1 MAKLEGQKIADSYE
15 QLLHTDRD
23 GGGNG
28 TTLVDI
34 KDGKNDNTF
43 ALKLATDKV
52 RIEKLGIATDSPD
65 GSLHVHT
72 ASSGSVDARTDADDL
87 VIENSDHGG
96 ISILTPDDKFSNIIF
111 GSPSDSRGAVL
122 DYSHSTKVLNIGSDV
137 ASGQVVFK
145 VASSTEA
152 MRIDASGKVGI
163 GTASPS
169 RELSVVS
176 SSSKGGMSVEA
187 ANIPSIYLT
196 DNHANVSRKQYVI
209 TSNFVE
215 FGDFGIKQ
223 SSNATADPHDG
234 TTRFY
239 INNAGNVGIGTTSP
253 SVALDVSGQFQAI
266 TNTDGATAGVIR
278 NTHATGYGLK
288 INGASDST
296 RYALTVNDNDDDTT
310 FFRVLGNGKVEVSA
324 PAEDVV
330 SLEVGGAIESSAG
343 LSTFGSAVTII
354 NKRNSADQ
362 HGLVVGAKN
371 SSSFPL
377 IVGRHD
383 TTFNDLVVTGS
394 GKVGIGD
401 TNPDRNLGV
410 KASNASIA
418 IEDTGGGFSEL
429 YFADATDSSG
439 YFSYAHGTDIL
450 TFGVGGGNRFK
461 LDSNSRISLSNN
473 DSGSGNTVFG
483 KLAGNNLNAN
493 ASFNLLIGEDA
504 GTSLTGGTNSGDEN
518 CIVGTNAVD
527 VASDAFRVTVLG
539 TSAMRGAL
547 TTAAEGTVAIGYTAL
562 NVLTSGQAN
571 TAVGY
576 ETLLANTTGQYNTAI
591 GHLSMRTN
599 IDGDHNTA
607 LGYASLYSFEAGSD
621 GEGNNVAI
629 GSNASF
635 NLDTG
640 QQNTMVGS
648 SAGQSSAGTITYADN
663 VGVGYKALFAITTG
677 TNNVAIGSQAGDA
690 MTDNVHNVI
699 IGKSAFGSANS
710 GESFNIVIGAD
721 AGTAIDNASADNNI
735 LIGQDAG
742 TGGSGA
748 MASCIAIGRNAMNST
763 GTNAQTGTVAI
774 GHDSLTALTSGERNT
789 AIGYASLDAED
800 AGSNNTAVGYE
811 TLTAQNNDTGANT
824 AVGMRAGLAVTTGY
838 SNTLLGSGAGA
849 SLQGGYQNTYVGR
862 DADGANGRINSTA
875 VGFGTT
881 AQADNSVT
889 LGNDNVTAVY
899 MASNSGATVYCSGV
913 NFPDTQSAS
922 ADANTLDDYEEGS
935 WTPVYEAATN
945 SFTTM
950 TMDIISATYTK
961 IGRQVTVRGSIRTD
975 NVSVGSASGTLRLGG
990 LPFDSVATHGE
1001 SAMVIG
1007 HTYNWTSNNFPYSA
1021 YNLSGT
1027 NQVLLIQR
1035 DTSNGATGSME
1046 VGDLTTGASSDQ
1058 NGMIFSLTYFTD

>member
-1 MAKLEGQKIADSYE
+1 MAALGNQSIASSYE
-15 QLLHTDRD
+15 QLLHVDRD
-23 GGGNG
+23 GGGN
-28 TTLVDI
+28 TTNLVDI
-34 KDGKNDNTF
+34 KDGDNGTTF
-43 ALKLATDKV
+43 ALQLATDKV
-52 RIEKLGIATDSPD
+52 HINGSLGIGVTDPAKALEIAGSGAEAELIYLTSTQSANTSNRVRQSHRLLTDSQERTSFSLLSGFNTITD
-65 GSLHVHT
+65 GSRNSIVEFKTSNAGTFGT
-72 ASSGSVDARTDADDL
+72 AMT
-87 VIENSDHGG
+87 
-96 ISILTPDDKFSNIIF
+96 
-111 GSPSDSRGAVL
+111 
-122 DYSHSTKVLNIGSDV
+122 
-137 ASGQVVFK
+137 
-145 VASSTEA
+145 
-152 MRIDASGKVGI
+152 IDGGKVGI
-163 GTASPS
+163 GTSSPS
-169 RELSVVS
+169 TLLHLKSATPALRIE
-176 SSSKGGMSVEA
+176 
-187 ANIPSIYLT
+187 
-196 DNHANVSRKQYVI
+196 
-209 TSNFVE
+209 
-215 FGDFGIKQ
+215 
-223 SSNATADPHDG
+223 ATASSARDYD
-234 TTRFY
+234 
-239 INNAGNVGIGTTSP
+239 IK
-253 SVALDVSGQFQAI
+253 
-266 TNTDGATAGVIR
+266 TDGDE
-278 NTHATGYGLK
+278 L
-288 INGASDST
+288 
-296 RYALTVNDNDDDTT
+296 
-310 FFRVLGNGKVEVSA
+310 F
-324 PAEDVV
+324 
-330 SLEVGGAIESSAG
+330 IE
-343 LSTFGSAVTII
+343 
-354 NKRNSADQ
+354 
-362 HGLVVGAKN
+362 
-371 SSSFPL
+371 
-377 IVGRHD
+377 
-383 TTFNDLVVTGS
+383 
-394 GKVGIGD
+394 
-401 TNPDRNLGV
+401 
-410 KASNASIA
+410 
-418 IEDTGGGFSEL
+418 
-429 YFADATDSSG
+429 
-439 YFSYAHGTDIL
+439 
-450 TFGVGGGNRFK
+450 GVGGSSGSLQIGENGVFGIQLDLQSSFK
-461 LDSNSRISLSNN
+461 LDTNSRISLSNN

-571 TAVGY
+571 VAVGY

-635 NLDTG
+635 HLDTG

-748 MASCIAIGRNAMNST
+748 IASCIAIGRNAMNST
-763 GTNAQTGTVAI
+763 GTNAQTGTIAI

-838 SNTLLGSGAGA
+838 SNTLLGSGSGA
-849 SLQGGYQNTYVGR
+849 TLQGGYQNTYVGR
-862 DADGANGRINSTA
+862 DADGADGRINSTA

-899 MASNSGATVYCSGV
+899 MASNSGAIVHATGLQNSGFYAYRLSGSKSVTADTLTDLFTVGHSHNYTITLWCLNNYTNQGQW
-913 NFPDTQSAS
+913 FGQSQS
-922 ADANTLDDYEEGS
+922 
-935 WTPVYEAATN
+935 VYGAATVTETLEKRN
-945 SFTTM
+945 GSLSSIAVAYNNTG
-950 TMDIISATYTK
+950 YK
-961 IGRQVTVRGSIRTD
+961 LQVTVGGVNATVYYTIDGLGSQD
-975 NVSVGSASGTLRLGG
+975 L
-990 LPFDSVATHGE
+990 VA
-1001 SAMVIG
+1001 
-1007 HTYNWTSNNFPYSA
+1007 
-1021 YNLSGT
+1021 L
-1027 NQVLLIQR
+1027 
-1035 DTSNGATGSME
+1035 
-1046 VGDLTTGASSDQ
+1046 
-1058 NGMIFSLTYFTD
+1058 